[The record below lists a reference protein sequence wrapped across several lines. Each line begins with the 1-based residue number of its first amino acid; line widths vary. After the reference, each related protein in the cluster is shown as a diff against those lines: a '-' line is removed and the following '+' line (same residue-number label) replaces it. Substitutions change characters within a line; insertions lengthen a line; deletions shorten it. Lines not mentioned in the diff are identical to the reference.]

1 LINFALTYIVF
12 GIYYRVQF
20 ETNESEVTFMITG
33 TTKNLGV
40 IGWPIVHSLSPAM
53 QNAAIASAG
62 LDAVYIAMPVAP
74 EALKDAVRGLRASG
88 FVGWNVTIPHKTA
101 IMEFLDEIDEDAR
114 AIGAVNTVVSKDG
127 KLKGYNTDIL
137 GFCDGLH
144 EKNVSVKG
152 KSAVV
157 LGAGGAARAIL
168 RGLIKEEVSD
178 ITIAVRSPEKALP
191 LAKEIEEYIPCHV
204 VEWTSKE
211 MNEAL
216 SSAALVVNTTPLG
229 MAPKTDDMPPLDWD
243 ALAPSAFVYDIIY
256 TPGETKLLREARLHG
271 HDTQNG
277 VPMLV
282 GQGAAALSMW
292 LDVSP
297 DRNAMRS
304 ALENALS
311 KKA

>member
-1 LINFALTYIVF
+1 
-12 GIYYRVQF
+12 
-20 ETNESEVTFMITG
+20 MITG

-74 EALKDAVRGLRASG
+74 EDLSDAVRGLKASG
-88 FVGWNVTIPHKTA
+88 FIGWNVTIPHKTA

-114 AIGAVNTVVSKDG
+114 AIGAVNTVVIRDG
-127 KLKGYNTDIL
+127 KLKGYNTDII

-144 EKNVSVKG
+144 EKNVSLKG

-168 RGLIKEEVSD
+168 RGLIKEGVSD
-178 ITIAVRSPEKALP
+178 ITIAVRSPKKALP
-191 LAKEIEEYIPCHV
+191 VANEISEYIPCHV
-204 VEWTSKE
+204 VDWLSKE
-211 MNEAL
+211 MKEAL

-229 MAPKTDDMPPLDWD
+229 MAPKTDDMPPIDWD

-271 HDTQNG
+271 HDIQNG

-292 LDVSP
+292 LDVAP
-297 DRNAMRS
+297 DRNAMRT
-304 ALENALS
+304 ALEAALMA
-311 KKA
+311 KNR